1 MQIVSKVLHHATYNS
16 CFIKEHELVW
26 IENADFSF
34 KLLPQILTSLKG
46 NPLYLRKKEMCLK
59 QTEFL
64 PLVKILFRT
73 DGATFHNILQYY
85 MTGSEHRNI
94 NISRMLSNYWP
105 FLCFGTVNS
114 SRRIKRLGPVVQKQV
129 SLTLG

>member
-1 MQIVSKVLHHATYNS
+1 MQIVSKVLHALTYNS

-34 KLLPQILTSLKG
+34 ELLPQILTSLKS
-46 NPLYLRKKEMCLK
+46 NLLYLRKKEMCLK

-64 PLVKILFRT
+64 PLVKILFRK
-73 DGATFHNILQYY
+73 DGATFQTILKYY

-94 NISRMLSNYWP
+94 
-105 FLCFGTVNS
+105 T
-114 SRRIKRLGPVVQKQV
+114 
-129 SLTLG
+129 